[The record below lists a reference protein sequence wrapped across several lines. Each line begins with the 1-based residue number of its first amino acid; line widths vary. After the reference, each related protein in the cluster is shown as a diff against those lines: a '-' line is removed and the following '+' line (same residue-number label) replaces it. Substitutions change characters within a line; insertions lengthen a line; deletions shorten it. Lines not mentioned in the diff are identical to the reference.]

1 MRTPKAFKP
10 VLESSGTDK
19 RSNFIQDK
27 ILLTNGGGGG
37 GGGGGGN
44 SDEKRLEQLQSS
56 ASKKSLMSYLR
67 CASGQ
72 NSTSNRRMLGSMRNS

>member
-27 ILLTNGGGGG
+27 ILLTNGGGV
-37 GGGGGGN
+37 GGN
-44 SDEKRLEQLQSS
+44 SYEKKIEQLQSS

-67 CASGQ
+67 CGSGQ
-72 NSTSNRRMLGSMRNS
+72 NSTSNRGMLGTMRNS

>member
-1 MRTPKAFKP
+1 M
-10 VLESSGTDK
+10 LESSGTDK

-37 GGGGGGN
+37 GGGN
-44 SDEKRLEQLQSS
+44 SYEKKLEQLQSS

-67 CASGQ
+67 CVSGQ
-72 NSTSNRRMLGSMRNS
+72 NSTSNRGMLGTMRNS

>member
-37 GGGGGGN
+37 N
-44 SDEKRLEQLQSS
+44 SYEKKLEQLQSS

-67 CASGQ
+67 CGSGQ
-72 NSTSNRRMLGSMRNS
+72 NSTSNRGMLGTMRNS

>member
-19 RSNFIQDK
+19 RSNNFIQDK

-37 GGGGGGN
+37 GGGV
-44 SDEKRLEQLQSS
+44 STYEKKLEQLQSS
-56 ASKKSLMSYLR
+56 ASKNSLMSYLR

-72 NSTSNRRMLGSMRNS
+72 NSTSNRGMLGTMRNS

>member
-37 GGGGGGN
+37 GGGGGN
-44 SDEKRLEQLQSS
+44 LYEKKLEQLQSS
-56 ASKKSLMSYLR
+56 TSKKSLMSYLR
-67 CASGQ
+67 CGSGQ
-72 NSTSNRRMLGSMRNS
+72 NSTSNRGMLGTMRNS